1 MTYRKALLK
10 RRIEEVFMFP
20 FVLLG
25 RMAGSIFRL
34 STSHRVF
41 LFFPNGDIGGSPQV
55 NIDLTRCISDTKP
68 LIIFSKKPQNNQFR
82 EMYNLPGVRVL
93 DLHKWID
100 KKYIHFVNF
109 FFRGVLAAWINKQQ
123 NPVVFGGESLFFYKM
138 VPHLKPE
145 ALTVELC
152 HLDTWL
158 PYSIGFID
166 QIQKR
171 CFSTEKLKQKV
182 TQQYHENNLPE
193 SYFSKLYFFDNA
205 IDFPEP
211 YQGRNQRLQVFYIG
225 RGSPQKR
232 VPLIAEIA
240 RFLHSKNAAV
250 DFSFVGDVE
259 LVIDPST
266 LPFCKF
272 YGNVKSQ
279 DTMQE
284 IYRKADVLLMT
295 SAFEGLPVVI
305 MQMMAHGKVVVSTP
319 VGGIPDYIFDDVNG
333 ILIENGDEKKIIDD
347 GIKAIE
353 RLISHPELRLRLGA
367 KSREMALQKF
377 SREAFCN
384 NYRKLLELDQ
394 RIENSPS

>member
-10 RRIEEVFMFP
+10 RKIEEVFMSP
-20 FVLLG
+20 FVWLGKLLG
-25 RMAGSIFRL
+25 RLFPL
-34 STSHRVF
+34 STQHQVF

-55 NIDLTRCISDTKP
+55 NIDLTHCIRDTRP
-68 LIIFSKKPQNNQFR
+68 IIIFSKKPSNNQFR
-82 EMYNLPGVRVL
+82 EMYNIPGVRVL

-100 KKYIHFVNF
+100 KKYLHFINF
-109 FFRGVLAAWINKQQ
+109 FYRGVLASWINKQKS
-123 NPVVFGGESLFFYKM
+123 PVVFGGESLFFYKM
-138 VPHLKPE
+138 VPHLKPNV
-145 ALTVELC
+145 LTVELC

-166 QIQKR
+166 KINKR

-182 TQQYHENNLPE
+182 EAQYRENNLPE
-193 SYFSKLYFFDNA
+193 SYFSRLFFLDNA
-205 IDFPEP
+205 IDFPGE
-211 YQGRNQRLQVFYIG
+211 YQNHSPRLQVFYIG

-240 RFLHSKNAAV
+240 SSLHQKNAAV

-259 LVIDPST
+259 KVIDPVQ
-266 LPFCKF
+266 LPFCTF

-279 DTMQE
+279 DKMQE
-284 IYRKADVLLMT
+284 LYKKADVLLMT

-319 VGGIPDYIFDDVNG
+319 VGGIPDYIFDNLNG
-333 ILIENGDEKKIIDD
+333 LILNNGAEPQIVED

-353 RLISHPELRLRLGA
+353 KLASDIQLRERLGA
-367 KSREMALQKF
+367 KSREIAIQKF
-377 SREAFCN
+377 SREAFCR

-394 RIENSPS
+394 RLKT

>member
-1 MTYRKALLK
+1 MTYQKALLK

-25 RMAGSIFRL
+25 KLAGSLLPL
-34 STSHRVF
+34 STTHSVF

-55 NIDLTRCISDTKP
+55 NIDLSNCISDTKP
-68 LIIFSKKPQNNQFR
+68 LIIFSKKPANNQFI

-100 KKYIHFVNF
+100 KKYLHFINF
-109 FFRGVLAAWINKQQ
+109 FFRGVLASWINKQKS
-123 NPVVFGGESLFFYKM
+123 PVVFGGESLFFYKM
-138 VPHLKPE
+138 VPHLKPNV
-145 ALTVELC
+145 LTVELC

-158 PYSIGFID
+158 SYAIGFID
-166 QIQKR
+166 EIDKR
-171 CFSTEKLKQKV
+171 CFSTQKLKQKV
-182 TQQYHENNLPE
+182 EAQYRDNNLGQA
-193 SYFSKLYFFDNA
+193 YISKLYFFDNA

-211 YQGRNQRLQVFYIG
+211 YQTHNPRLQVYYIG

-240 RFLHSKNAAV
+240 SVLHHKNADV
-250 DFSFVGDVE
+250 DFNFVGDVE
-259 LVIDPST
+259 KVIDPAA
-266 LPFCKF
+266 LPFCCF

-279 DTMQE
+279 EAMQE

-319 VGGIPDYIFDDVNG
+319 VGGIPDYIFDNQNG
-333 ILIENGDEKKIIDD
+333 ILINNGDEKQIIADA
-347 GIKAIE
+347 IKAIE
-353 RLISHPELRLRLGA
+353 NLISNKPLRHRLGE
-367 KSREMALQKF
+367 KSREIALQKF
-377 SREAFCN
+377 SRSVFCK
-384 NYRKLLELDQ
+384 NYRNLLELD
-394 RIENSPS
+394 

>member
-25 RMAGSIFRL
+25 KIAGTLFSL
-34 STSHRVF
+34 STRHQVF

-55 NIDLTRCISDTKP
+55 NIDLTQCISDTRP
-68 LIIFSKKPQNNQFR
+68 LVIFSKKPSNNQFR
-82 EMYNLPGVRVL
+82 EMYHIPGVRVL

-100 KKYIHFVNF
+100 KKYLHFINF
-109 FFRGVLAAWINKQQ
+109 FFRGVLAAWINKQK

-138 VPHLKPE
+138 VPHLKE
-145 ALTVELC
+145 EVLTVELC

-158 PYSIGFID
+158 PYSLGFID
-166 QIQKR
+166 KIDKR
-171 CFSTEKLKQKV
+171 CFSTLKLKQKV
-182 TQQYHENNLPE
+182 ETQYQENNLAQNYY
-193 SYFSKLYFFDNA
+193 SALYFFDNA

-211 YQGRNQRLQVFYIG
+211 YQNTSNRLQVFYIG

-232 VPLIAEIA
+232 VPLITEIA
-240 RFLHSKNAAV
+240 RRLHQKNAAV

-259 LVIDPST
+259 KVINPGK
-266 LPFCKF
+266 LPFCQF

-279 DTMQE
+279 ETMQE

-319 VGGIPDYIFDDVNG
+319 VGGIPDYIFDGVNG
-333 ILIENGDEKKIIDD
+333 ILIENGDEQKIVED
-347 GIKAIE
+347 GIMAIE
-353 RLISHPELRLRLGA
+353 LLISDPHLRQRLGA
-367 KSREMALQKF
+367 KSREIASQKF
-377 SREAFCN
+377 SREIFCK
-384 NYRKLLELDQ
+384 NYRQLLELDH
-394 RIENSPS
+394 RLKV